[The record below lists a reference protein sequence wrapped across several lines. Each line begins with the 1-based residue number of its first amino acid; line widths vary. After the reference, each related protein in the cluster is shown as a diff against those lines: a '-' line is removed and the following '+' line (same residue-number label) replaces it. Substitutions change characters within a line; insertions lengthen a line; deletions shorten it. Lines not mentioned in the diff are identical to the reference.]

1 MFKYILSFG
10 LVALL
15 LVSCDDYADLD
26 DVQPINSVTPEL
38 AVTDKKSAQAA
49 VIGLYDAMQN
59 GTLSFD
65 GWLAMPQYFSDE
77 CDFTGTFPTRLQFG
91 NFNVFPDNT
100 TMAAVFT
107 AFYSGINRCNN
118 VIALIPEV
126 EDPTLSEADINS
138 FLAEAYFIRSMFYFY
153 LIQGWDEVPLVTEP
167 TREVGL
173 ILEVPKNTRA
183 EVVSQMV
190 TDLTFALDNLVD
202 GLSSGVSVA
211 AVNALLARLHQVEGN
226 HQEAYNHALAAIG
239 GGGFDLTN
247 FDYLA
252 DEIFFLQFAA
262 IDANALAFFYG
273 PAEFGGRHSIE
284 PSRKLIDSYEDGDI
298 RKGLSIVDDPE
309 VASVPFGIK
318 YDDFAGGISAGSD
331 PIMFFRHAE
340 MVLIAAES
348 AARAGDFANANKWYN
363 QVRNRAGL
371 GDQTLDA
378 NNFED
383 LILQE
388 RFVELAMEGGHRL
401 WDLRRTGRAL
411 DVLGPL
417 GYQACDNVWPLPQR
431 EIDRNRNLVQNNC
444 CNC

>member
-1 MFKYILSFG
+1 MFRYILSFG

-15 LVSCDDYADLD
+15 LVSCEDYANLD

-49 VIGLYDAMQN
+49 VIGLYDGMQN
-59 GTLSFD
+59 GDLAFD
-65 GWLAMPQYFSDE
+65 GWLAFWQWFSDE
-77 CDFTGTFPTRLQFG
+77 MNFTGTFPTRLQFG

-100 TMAAVFT
+100 TLAANFT

-118 VIALIPEV
+118 VIDVIPGV
-126 EDPTLSEADINS
+126 EDPTLSETDINS
-138 FLAEAYFIRSMFYFY
+138 YLSEAYFIRSLYYFY
-153 LIQGWDEVPLVTEP
+153 LIQGWNEVPLILTP
-167 TREVGL
+167 TRDVGL
-173 ILEVPKNTRA
+173 ALEVPKNSRA
-183 EVVSQMV
+183 EIVNQIV
-190 TDLTFALDNLVD
+190 TDLTFVVNNLQNN
-202 GLSSGVSVA
+202 LSAGVTVA
-211 AVNALLARLHQVEGN
+211 GANALLARLHQIEGN
-226 HQEAYNHALAAIG
+226 HAQAYTHALAAIG
-239 GGGFDLTN
+239 GEGFDLTN
-247 FDYLA
+247 FDYMA
-252 DEIFFLQFAA
+252 DEIFFLQFSP
-262 IDANALAFFYG
+262 IDGNALAFFYG
-273 PAEFGGRHSIE
+273 PAELNGRYDIQPSAALLSAYE
-284 PSRKLIDSYEDGDI
+284 PGDI
-298 RKGLSIVDDPE
+298 RKDLSVVE
-309 VASVPFGIK
+309 ASASAGVPYGIK
-318 YDDFAGGISAGSD
+318 YSDFTAGAGAGSD
-331 PIMFFRHAE
+331 PIRFFRHAE

-348 AARAGDFANANKWYN
+348 AARAGNFTEANKWYN

-371 GDQTLDA
+371 ADRTLDA